1 MRNNDIFSL
10 VSFFD
15 VVFLRGRIG
24 EIKLSKTNSD
34 GVSDFLWTLP
44 KETVVDFRLFRP
56 AGMLRILA
64 DSIDY

>member
-10 VSFFD
+10 VSFFWQ
-15 VVFLRGRIG
+15 VLRGRIG
-24 EIKLSKTNSD
+24 EIKLSKTNTD

>member
-1 MRNNDIFSL
+1 MGS
-10 VSFFD
+10 
-15 VVFLRGRIG
+15 RIG
-24 EIKLSKTNSD
+24 ERKLSKTNTD
-34 GVSDFLWTLP
+34 GVSDFLRTLP